1 MFSINYFTGDEIR
14 KYLSIIE
21 ELTEDKLRLEKTLN
35 DLELD
40 KSKYES
46 DLVKLTES
54 YCQMESEMSLVDSEK
69 ESTVRSAK
77 EETKLLLRNM
87 QSLQEENQ
95 LLEDNLK
102 TMDEDRREVL
112 QNLKQAEE
120 DRLGF
125 IRTLQMISEQKET
138 VEEHVEL
145 LKIENVALKE
155 KLAAGKT
162 SLLPL
167 KMTINS
173 LIRVSQHFVYVGM

>member
-1 MFSINYFTGDEIR
+1 MVMIFFNFPAGNEIR

-21 ELTEDKLRLEKTLN
+21 ELTEDKLRLERMLN

-40 KSKYES
+40 KDKAES
-46 DLVKLTES
+46 DLAKLTEEF
-54 YCQMESEMSLVDSEK
+54 CQMESEMSIVDSEK

-95 LLEDNLK
+95 LLEENLK
-102 TMDEDRREVL
+102 NLDEDRREVL

-125 IRTLQMISEQKET
+125 IRTLQLITEQKES
-138 VEEHVEL
+138 VEEQVEL
-145 LKIENVALKE
+145 LKAENETLKN
-155 KLAAGKT
+155 GGPC
-162 SLLPL
+162 SLLW
-167 KMTINS
+167 
-173 LIRVSQHFVYVGM
+173 